1 MQFHCMAINLT
12 YFFLLNSA
20 VVGGLL
26 LSESGSGD
34 SINLSAGVPLVYE
47 MITVI

>member
-20 VVGGLL
+20 VVGGL